1 MTMDVAVTGSSGLI
15 GSALR
20 PALEAAGHRVLRL
33 VRPASGGGG
42 PDTIRWD
49 PPAGTIDAGGLEGV
63 GAVVNLAGEGIGDK
77 RWNDAQKALILNS
90 RVKGTTLLAE
100 TLAKLAHPPRVLVS
114 GSAVDIYRSRVDEP
128 ITEDTPADDPGFL
141 GEVCRAW
148 EAATAPAE
156 AAGIRV
162 AHLRTGIVLSPHGGA
177 LKKMIL
183 PFKGGLGGR
192 MGSGRQ
198 WMSWIAIDDEVGA
211 IVHLLGEDAP
221 SGPVNATA
229 PNPVTNAEFTR
240 VLAGVFRRPAL
251 MPLPAAALRL
261 ALGAQMA
268 EELVLSGQRVLPGR
282 LEASGYTFRAP
293 DLEQAL
299 KQLVAS

>member
-1 MTMDVAVTGSSGLI
+1 MDVAVTGSSGLI

-20 PALEAAGHRVLRL
+20 PALETAGHRV
-33 VRPASGGGG
+33 VRMARPGSGTRRG
-42 PDTIRWD
+42 PDTIEWD
-49 PPAGTIDAGGLEGV
+49 PERGTIDAAGLEGIQ
-63 GAVVNLAGEGIGDK
+63 AVVNLAGEGIADK
-77 RWNDAQKALILNS
+77 RWNDARKARIRDS

-100 TLAKLAHPPRVLVS
+100 TLAKLAHPPGVLVS
-114 GSAVDIYRSRVDEP
+114 GSAIDIYKDRGDED

-162 AHLRTGIVLSPHGGA
+162 VHLRSGIVLSPHGGA
-177 LKKMIL
+177 LKKMVV
-183 PFKGGLGGR
+183 PFKLGLGGR

-211 IVHLLGEDAP
+211 IVHLLGEGAP

-229 PNPVTNAEFTR
+229 PHPVTNAEFTR
-240 VLAGVFRRPAL
+240 ALAGVFHRPTL
-251 MPLPAAALRL
+251 MPLPDAALRL
-261 ALGAQMA
+261 VLGAQMA
-268 EELVLSGQRVLPGR
+268 EEFLLSGQRVVPRR

-293 DLEQAL
+293 ELSQAL
-299 KQLVAS
+299 KQLLAS

>member
-1 MTMDVAVTGSSGLI
+1 MDVAVTGSSGLI

-33 VRPASGGGG
+33 VRRGGGG
-42 PDTIRWD
+42 PDTIAWD
-49 PPAGTIDAGGLEGV
+49 PQAGTIDAGGLEGV
-63 GAVVNLAGEGIGDK
+63 GGVVNLAGEGIGDK
-77 RWNDAQKALILNS
+77 RWNDDQKARIKDS

-100 TLAKLAHPPRVLVS
+100 TLAKLAQPPAVLVS
-114 GSAVDIYRSRVDEP
+114 GSAVDIYRDRGDEG

-162 AHLRTGIVLSPHGGA
+162 AHLRTGIVLSPNGGA
-177 LKKMIL
+177 LKKMLL
-183 PFKGGLGGR
+183 PFKAGLGGR

-211 IVHLLGEDAP
+211 IVHLLGEGAP

-229 PNPVTNAEFTR
+229 PHPVTNAEFTK
-240 VLAGVFRRPAL
+240 VLGAVFHRPTL
-251 MPLPAAALRL
+251 MPLPAAALKL
-261 ALGAQMA
+261 AVGAQMA
-268 EELVLSGQRVLPGR
+268 EELLLTGQRVLPAR
-282 LEASGYTFRAP
+282 LEASGYTFKAP
-293 DLEQAL
+293 ELPGAL
-299 KQLVAS
+299 KQLLA

>member
-1 MTMDVAVTGSSGLI
+1 MDVAVTGASGLI

-20 PALEAAGHRVLRL
+20 PTLEAAGHRVLRL
-33 VRPASGGGG
+33 VRPGSPGGSGA
-42 PDTIRWD
+42 DTIGWD
-49 PPAGTIDAGGLEGV
+49 PEKGSIDSAGLEGV

-77 RWNDAQKALILNS
+77 RWNDAQKARIRDS

-100 TLAKLAHPPRVLVS
+100 TLAKLANPPGVLVS
-114 GSAVDIYRSRVDEP
+114 GSAIDIYRDRGDEV
-128 ITEDTPADDPGFL
+128 ITEDSPADDPGFL

-162 AHLRTGIVLSPHGGA
+162 VHLRTGIVLSPNGGA
-177 LKKMIL
+177 LKKMVV
-183 PFKGGLGGR
+183 PFKLGLGGR

-211 IVHLLGEDAP
+211 IVHLLGEGAP

-229 PNPVTNAEFTR
+229 PQPVTNAEFTKAVGG
-240 VLAGVFRRPAL
+240 VLHRPTL
-251 MPLPAAALRL
+251 MPLPGAALKL
-261 ALGAQMA
+261 ALGTQMA
-268 EELVLSGQRVLPGR
+268 EELLLSGQRVVPTR
-282 LEASGYTFRAP
+282 LEGSGYTFQAP
-293 DLEQAL
+293 ELGQALEQLLA
-299 KQLVAS
+299 A

>member
-1 MTMDVAVTGSSGLI
+1 VDVAVTGSSGLI
-15 GSALR
+15 GSALQ

-33 VRPASGGGG
+33 VRPGSAGGRG
-42 PDTIRWD
+42 PDTIAWD
-49 PPAGTIDAGGLEGV
+49 PEAGTIDAGGLEGV
-63 GAVVNLAGEGIGDK
+63 GGVVNLAGESIGDR
-77 RWNDAQKALILNS
+77 RWNDAQKARIKDS

-100 TLAKLAHPPRVLVS
+100 TLAKLANPPKVLVS
-114 GSAVDIYRSRVDEP
+114 GSAVDIYPDRGDEA
-128 ITEDTPADDPGFL
+128 ITEDDPADDPGFL

-148 EAATAPAE
+148 EAATAPAG

-162 AHLRTGIVLSPHGGA
+162 AHLRTGIVLSPQGGA

-198 WMSWIAIDDEVGA
+198 WMSWISIDDEVGA
-211 IVHLLGEDAP
+211 IVHLLGDGAP

-229 PNPVTNAEFTR
+229 PNPVTNAEFTK
-240 VLAGVFRRPAL
+240 VLAGVFKRPAL
-251 MPLPAAALRL
+251 MPLPAVALKL

-268 EELVLSGQRVLPGR
+268 EELLLTGQRVIPKR
-282 LEASGYTFRAP
+282 LEDSGYTFRAP
-293 DLEQAL
+293 ELRGAL
-299 KQLVAS
+299 VGLLAP

>member
-1 MTMDVAVTGSSGLI
+1 MDVAVTGSSGLI

-33 VRPASGGGG
+33 VRPGSGRSGQA
-42 PDTIRWD
+42 DTIAWD
-49 PPAGTIDAGGLEGV
+49 PQAGTIDAGGLEGV
-63 GAVVNLAGEGIGDK
+63 GGVVNLAGESIGDR
-77 RWNDAQKALILNS
+77 RWNDVQKARIKDS

-100 TLAKLAHPPRVLVS
+100 TLAKLAQPPGVLVS
-114 GSAVDIYRSRVDEP
+114 ASGVDIYRDHGDEAV
-128 ITEDTPADDPGFL
+128 TEDTPADDPGFL

-156 AAGIRV
+156 GAGIRV
-162 AHLRTGIVLSPHGGA
+162 VHLRTGIVLSPNGGA

-192 MGSGRQ
+192 MGSGHQ
-198 WMSWIAIDDEVGA
+198 WMSWISIDDEVGA
-211 IVHLLGEDAP
+211 IVHLLGDDAP

-229 PNPVTNAEFTR
+229 PHPVTNGEFTR
-240 VLAGVFRRPAL
+240 TLAGAFHRPAL
-251 MPLPAAALRL
+251 MPLPAAALKL

-268 EELVLSGQRVLPGR
+268 EELLLSGQRVLPAR
-282 LEASGYTFRAP
+282 LEASGYTFRA
-293 DLEQAL
+293 LELASAF
-299 KQLVAS
+299 KQLLAV

>member
-1 MTMDVAVTGSSGLI
+1 MDVAVTGSSGLI

-33 VRPASGGGG
+33 VRPGSGSSSG
-42 PDTIRWD
+42 PDRIAWD
-49 PPAGTIDAGGLEGV
+49 PDQGSIDAGGLEGV

-77 RWNDAQKALILNS
+77 RWNEAQKARIRDS

-100 TLAKLAHPPRVLVS
+100 ALAKLAHPPGVLVS
-114 GSAVDIYRSRVDEP
+114 GSAIDIYRDRGDEG
-128 ITEDTPADDPGFL
+128 ITEDTPPDDPGFL

-148 EAATAPAE
+148 EAATGPAE

-162 AHLRTGIVLSPHGGA
+162 VHLRTGIVLSPTGGA
-177 LKKMIL
+177 LKKMVV
-183 PFKGGLGGR
+183 PFKLGLGGR

-211 IVHLLGEDAP
+211 IVHLLGEGAP
-221 SGPVNATA
+221 AGPVNATA
-229 PNPVTNAEFTR
+229 PHPVTNAVFTKA
-240 VLAGVFRRPAL
+240 LGDVFHRPTL
-251 MPLPAAALRL
+251 MPLPGAALKL

-268 EELVLSGQRVLPGR
+268 EELLLSGQRVLPTR

-293 DLEQAL
+293 ELPPAL
-299 KQLVAS
+299 KQLLAS